1 MTIDIYWRIGMGG
14 DHASLRTPRRR
25 NRGDWTGND
34 AGNTSTVAIGPGNL
48 APGIRDGQLDGYA
61 YIDHMAAVARASEAS
76 GFLGGLLPSF
86 PPTDDPWAVSAAL
99 ARETTTYRF
108 MVAFQPGFLHPV
120 QAARMSASLQRATG
134 GRLVYNIISGGG
146 GPPQLWWGDKVDH
159 DDRYARTSE
168 FLDVLKGVWDGEP
181 FSFDGRFFRTDGAA
195 LPPGLAGQ
203 PFPEVYFSGSSAAA
217 IDAAGRHSD
226 YYLSWLEPYDALR
239 EKFDRVRAD
248 ANRFGR
254 APRFAVRIDILARH
268 TEEAAW
274 AEIERGWQY
283 VDPDTV
289 NRQAQ
294 GDSVGA
300 GRIKGWV
307 PATIGH
313 YRDLEVQRNVWC
325 GFSLLRGGPAFG
337 LVGSYEQVAERL
349 DELVDLGVDAFILAG
364 NPHLEEAYRVGEEVL
379 PLLGRHRLTQ
389 AEPTPATTSVP
400 TPEPARIAG

>member
-14 DHASLRTPRRR
+14 DHATLRTPRRS
-25 NRGDWTGND
+25 NRGEWNG
-34 AGNTSTVAIGPGNL
+34 IGPGNI
-48 APGIRDGQLDGYA
+48 APAIRNGQTDGYA
-61 YIDHMAAVARASEAS
+61 YIDHMAAVAKASESA

-86 PPTDDPWAVSAAL
+86 PGTDDPWAVAAAL
-99 ARETTTYRF
+99 ARETTTYKF
-108 MVAFQPGFLHPV
+108 MVAFQPGFLHPL

-146 GPPQLWWGDKVDH
+146 GPNQLWWGDKVAH
-159 DDRYARTSE
+159 DDRYVRTTE
-168 FLDVLKGVWDGEP
+168 FLEVLTGVWGTEP
-181 FSFDGRFFRTDGAA
+181 FDYEGRFFRTEGAL
-195 LPPGLAGQ
+195 LPSDLAGEQ
-203 PFPEVYFSGSSAAA
+203 FPEVYFSGSSAAA
-217 IDAAGRHSD
+217 VGAAGLHSD
-226 YYLSWLEPYDALR
+226 YYLSWLEPYGDLKA
-239 EKFDRVRAD
+239 KFDGVREHA
-248 ANRFGR
+248 AKLGR
-254 APRFAVRIDILARH
+254 TPKFAVRIDVLARH

-274 AEIERGWQY
+274 AELEKGWQY
-283 VDPDTV
+283 VDREAA

-307 PATIGH
+307 PETITG
-313 YRDLEVQRNVWC
+313 YRDLEVQPNVWA

-379 PLLGRHRLTQ
+379 PLLGRSRLTRPDQ
-389 AEPTPATTSVP
+389 VLLEHATV
-400 TPEPARIAG
+400 